1 MSPNLPNPD
10 DLDNVIDRAIIRAFL
25 QIGIASSDG
34 KEIIELQK
42 DFSYLRDLRLGAQAI
57 KSKGL
62 LAVVGIIITVIS
74 TLIFFG
80 VQFFIQ
86 HGGSAPPGHG

>member
-1 MSPNLPNPD
+1 MSPPNPD
-10 DLDNVIDRAIIRAFL
+10 NLEEIIERAITRAFL

-34 KEIIELQK
+34 REIIELQK

-62 LAVVGIIITVIS
+62 LAAVGIIITVIS

-86 HGGSAPPGHG
+86 HQGAK

>member
-1 MSPNLPNPD
+1 MSPANPD
-10 DLDNVIDRAIIRAFL
+10 NLEEIIERAITRAFL

-62 LAVVGIIITVIS
+62 LAAVGIIITVIS

-86 HGGSAPPGHG
+86 HQGAK